1 MCKPNHSKS
10 IKSLLSNLLVS
21 CSFCTGTNTSSHE
34 SNYQYYHHCDCPS
47 KSCFKNTM
55 TDKQLETSNSLC
67 PIICVNG
74 DNFESNNNNTNSDK
88 IRCNGKYS
96 DRKLSTLSA
105 PTYPLKHCTLDN
117 IRLVNT
123 NSSLLFYH
131 KTPTVTMTTMKP
143 IDAKY
148 MSTYNC
154 NDKVCGELS
163 MKSRSSTIFPRSI
176 SSCINERGHNS
187 VAYKSHLH
195 VPYNSY
201 GKLLT
206 IGCDTTI
213 KLHVSSCSSNSSKS
227 SSGIYENCQPI
238 GLHSLPL
245 PTKNTSKETFSTT
258 SQLSTSC
265 SLYEAFS
272 ENPLNIVLTDNT
284 SLRSLSRKTHNLSS
298 NKQEPT
304 SQDYKILLLPE
315 RFYSPNQNLCPDHIS
330 KLSLSPTTYF
340 GIRRV
345 RSFCASMDS
354 SVGFTEPRYWFYLTR
369 MCSL

>member
-1 MCKPNHSKS
+1 
-10 IKSLLSNLLVS
+10 
-21 CSFCTGTNTSSHE
+21 
-34 SNYQYYHHCDCPS
+34 
-47 KSCFKNTM
+47 M

-74 DNFESNNNNTNSDK
+74 DNFESNNTNTNSDN

-201 GKLLT
+201 GRLLT

-284 SLRSLSRKTHNLSS
+284 SLRSLSRKTHNLS

-354 SVGFTEPRYWFYLTR
+354 SVGFTEPLYWFYLTQL
-369 MCSL
+369 CSL